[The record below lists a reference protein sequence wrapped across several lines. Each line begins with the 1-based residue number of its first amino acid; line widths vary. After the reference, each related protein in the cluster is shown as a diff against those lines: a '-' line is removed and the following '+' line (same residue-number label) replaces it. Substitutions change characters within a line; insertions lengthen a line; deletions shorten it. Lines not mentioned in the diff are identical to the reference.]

1 MTEYLNKM
9 ILTHEQGHP
18 RSTVEYPWPDGT
30 VEAYEALNVDFIIT
44 EKADIS
50 SIYVENDAALA
61 RPDPCW
67 SAPQEPVALGSSF
80 IISGL
85 PVGAKVTIGP
95 ESYIVEDGTF
105 EFESAIADSF
115 PYSVE
120 AWPYYPSSGVM
131 VFA

>member
-9 ILTHEQGHP
+9 ILTHEQGQP

-30 VEAYEALNVDFIIT
+30 IEAYQNLNMDFIIT
-44 EKADIS
+44 DKADIS
-50 SIYVENDAALA
+50 AIYVEDGEALA

-67 SAPQEPVALGSSF
+67 SAPQEPVSLGSSF

-85 PVGAKVTIGP
+85 PAGAKVKIGP
-95 ESYIVEDGTF
+95 ESYIVDDGTF
-105 EFESAIADSF
+105 EFESDIADSF

-120 AWPYYPSSGVM
+120 AWPYYPSNGVM